1 MLTFYDTVI
10 RNSTAFRSS
19 ARSLQTALLEPGTRA
34 AVLALLADA
43 KAQGIDLRLLETYR
57 SQTRQSALFVQRA
70 TQLRTVGCHGYG
82 VAADFGVFVNGKY
95 AEDNKPYV
103 FLRIMA
109 RKYGLIS
116 GQDWGHAT
124 ESASFVDSGHVQ
136 RVPVWRQSALFS
148 GAWYPP
154 EVYDPYQDEA
164 AQHPDVVASLGAPTV
179 VKPVNASATMEFQ
192 TEPAA
197 PYLNKGIVATVF
209 GGAPDIETS
218 AYTGHRI
225 DDTIVG
231 VALPAHMPGAKVR
244 VHNGSKSVVADVV
257 DIGPWNTNDPY
268 WIAHARPQAESG
280 TDMRG
285 RHTNKA
291 GIDLTPAT
299 ARALG
304 IDGKGV
310 IDWEFVG

>member
-1 MLTFYDTVI
+1 M
-10 RNSTAFRSS
+10 
-19 ARSLQTALLEPGTRA
+19 LEPGTRA

-43 KAQGIDLRLLETYR
+43 KVQGIDLRLLETYR
-57 SQTRQSALFVQRA
+57 SQTRQSALFMQHA

-82 VAADFGVFVNGKY
+82 VAADFGVFNNGKY

-103 FLRIMA
+103 FLRAMA

-116 GQDWGHAT
+116 GQDWGRAT

-136 RVPVWRQSALFS
+136 RVPVWRQNALFS

-164 AQHPDVVASLGAPTV
+164 AQHPDMVASLGGPPAAP
-179 VKPVNASATMEFQ
+179 VKPVP
-192 TEPAA
+192 PAA
-197 PYLNKGIVATVF
+197 APVAAPAVPYLNTGIVATVF
-209 GGAPDIETS
+209 GGASDIETS

-225 DDTIVG
+225 DDTILG
-231 VALPAHMPGAKVR
+231 VALPAHVPGAKVR

-268 WIAHARPQAESG
+268 WEGHKRPQAESG
-280 TDMRG
+280 TDTRG

-310 IDWEFVG
+310 VDWEFV